1 MEKFNRTLHGYN
13 PKEVNDFLDQVIM
26 QVEAMIKSSKEKDI
40 VIDNLIIDKN
50 KLEQEI
56 GLLKNKASNY
66 KEEEIFFEKE
76 LILKNAKKDAD
87 RIINDALV
95 RAEKTNMQTDI
106 LRRNIKIFKRR
117 LKMVVESQL
126 EIIDD
131 IDNIDL

>member
-13 PKEVNDFLDQVIM
+13 PKEVNYFLDQVIM

-40 VIDNLIIDKN
+40 VIENLIIDKN

>member
-40 VIDNLIIDKN
+40 VIENLIIDKN